1 MIERFNDLK
10 TVKKFNFK
18 KILKI
23 FEQKGIKA
31 EKLIDELADV
41 SSEKMREFN
50 ASISLVKNYVR
61 TLEKIIENLL
71 YLKETSS
78 NVIGSEEVILS
89 KKIDDEISKGM
100 NIQNNTN
107 ILMKNIT
114 EIVKI
119 LKEEVIKSFINYI
132 IIFY

>member
-89 KKIDDEISKGM
+89 KI
-100 NIQNNTN
+100 
-107 ILMKNIT
+107 
-114 EIVKI
+114 
-119 LKEEVIKSFINYI
+119 
-132 IIFY
+132 